1 MVRSSSAYLHFLFEL
16 SMLISRQLGDKFVI
30 FTFNRV
36 NAIYASYLMQLLV
49 LKRLVARPVEAAS
62 TIWLIMAGT

>member
-1 MVRSSSAYLHFLFEL
+1 MVRSSSVYLHFLFEL